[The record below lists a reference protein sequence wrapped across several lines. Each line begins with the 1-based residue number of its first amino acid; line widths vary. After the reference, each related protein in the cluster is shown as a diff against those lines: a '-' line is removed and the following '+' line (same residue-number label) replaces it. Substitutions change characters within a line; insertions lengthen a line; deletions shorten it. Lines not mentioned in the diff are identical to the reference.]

1 MTTPQRPRSI
11 TGAIFNSIG
20 CCHHLPLVGAN
31 AEHVDAI
38 TASAD
43 TKNKLRS
50 IIGVCI
56 QEE

>member
-11 TGAIFNSIG
+11 TGVIFNSIG
-20 CCHHLPLVGAN
+20 CCHHLPLAGAN

-56 QEE
+56 